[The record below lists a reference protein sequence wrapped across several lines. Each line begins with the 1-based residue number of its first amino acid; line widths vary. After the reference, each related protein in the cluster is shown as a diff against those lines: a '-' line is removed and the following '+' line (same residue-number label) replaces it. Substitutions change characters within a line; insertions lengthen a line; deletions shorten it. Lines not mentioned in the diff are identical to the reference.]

1 LSVPLHLLQNRMHSA
16 YQANHTSLI
25 TSSGVVFPVPA
36 PYDPISTD
44 NLPSQIGLV
53 QDFFATKLAANQGR
67 PLVDDEDL
75 PTKQRFPRP
84 RLPPTGKISSPRKRP
99 IREQQ
104 QAAKKRR
111 KLEESKE
118 ESKLVKPIGP
128 LKLALPGAKD
138 KDPEPEKDHE
148 GKNAMMSPPESI
160 TAS

>member
-1 LSVPLHLLQNRMHSA
+1 
-16 YQANHTSLI
+16 LI

-67 PLVDDEDL
+67 PLVEDEDL

-111 KLEESKE
+111 KLEENKDD
-118 ESKLVKPIGP
+118 SKLVKPIGP
-128 LKLALPGAKD
+128 LKLAMPGAKD
-138 KDPEPEKDHE
+138 KDPDLEKEHE